1 MFRLSGGCEYSRIA
15 SCYAF
20 KFYCRYGLLAQRFA
34 SLAYKMHILRIERI
48 SVVSFMFNVDFY
60 LPVFFASSICQ
71 YNKEGKFIPSRRIK
85 RRHLKGRETIY
96 RQKNKI
102 SFYLSLCWAWKEWMQ
117 LRNDVNWWLWELHA
131 CDRSVWKWASKYV
144 MTHETFRSLVISVRK
159 LENDLRR
166 RAKIFAQANFYKLLA
181 ISPWKLI
188 EDKEVLLK
196 IRERSTSTRLK
207 ELSPDSELFSFI
219 FQLCFP

>member
-1 MFRLSGGCEYSRIA
+1 M
-15 SCYAF
+15 
-20 KFYCRYGLLAQRFA
+20 LAIVRCGSELQ
-34 SLAYKMHILRIERI
+34 S
-48 SVVSFMFNVDFY
+48 
-60 LPVFFASSICQ
+60 
-71 YNKEGKFIPSRRIK
+71 
-85 RRHLKGRETIY
+85 ET
-96 RQKNKI
+96 
-102 SFYLSLCWAWKEWMQ
+102 E
-117 LRNDVNWWLWELHA
+117 
-131 CDRSVWKWASKYV
+131 KYV